1 MAFRIEMGVDCERMA
16 EPSSRTNDLIVLLEA
31 GLLASEGSRIELNHA
46 FEVRRF
52 SKSREQ

>member
-1 MAFRIEMGVDCERMA
+1 MGVDCERMA

-31 GLLASEGSRIELNHA
+31 GLLASEGLRIELNHA